1 MPPSSAKTKR
11 LVEMVLASHGVQLD
25 TFVTDRRANDEP
37 WDQIAEA
44 LGAYGVEVSR
54 WTLARWFPDDEADV
68 A

>member
-11 LVEMVLASHGVQLD
+11 LVEMVLASHGADLD

-37 WDQIAEA
+37 WDRIAEA
-44 LGAYGVEVSR
+44 LGAYGVDVSR
-54 WTLARWFPDDEADV
+54 WTLARWFPEDEADV